1 MDNQGEWLSK
11 RKKESNGGYLRSSMN
26 RSYADRYNG
35 FINKPVD
42 KNHYQN
48 EEVYKNIQRTIV
60 DENYHKKDNY
70 QNNLNY

>member
-1 MDNQGEWLSK
+1 
-11 RKKESNGGYLRSSMN
+11 MN